1 MLKTTIITF
10 FQKSTIPLKTEAK
23 ICTTVYSINF
33 EARQRLKI
41 GQVSAART
49 AQTQDRVDFDVERMY
64 SAIICDTKYKKA

>member
-1 MLKTTIITF
+1 MPIFQKGVLLLKTTIITF

-23 ICTTVYSINF
+23 ICTTVYIINF

-49 AQTQDRVDFDVERMY
+49 AQTQDRVVLMLKEC
-64 SAIICDTKYKKA
+64 ILL